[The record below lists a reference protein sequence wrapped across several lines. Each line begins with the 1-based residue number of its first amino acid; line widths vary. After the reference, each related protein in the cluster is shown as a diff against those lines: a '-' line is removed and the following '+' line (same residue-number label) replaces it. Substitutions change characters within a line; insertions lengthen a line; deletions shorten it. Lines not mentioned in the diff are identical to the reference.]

1 LVAPNVEAI
10 VKGLVAVAWADGRI
24 QKEERE
30 VITRIA
36 AAFRLSKDEVASI
49 EEYAQT
55 PRTLDDLTLDG
66 LSQDDRRMLLQHAL
80 IVTYIDGELLDV
92 EIELLDDLAARL
104 QIDANEAQRIL
115 DLARKRAK
123 HLQPVG

>member
-1 LVAPNVEAI
+1 MTPNVEAI

-36 AAFRLSKDEVASI
+36 GAFRLTANEVASI
-49 EEYAQT
+49 EAYAKT
-55 PRTLDDLTLDG
+55 PRTLDDISIDV
-66 LSQDDRRMLLQHAL
+66 LSASDRRMLLQHAL

-92 EIELLDDLAARL
+92 ELKLLGDLAQRL
-104 QIDANEAQRIL
+104 QIPPDESKSVL
-115 DLARKRAK
+115 DLARERAK
-123 HLQPVG
+123 HLQPLG